1 MNTTTKY
8 LGLTLKN
15 PIIVGSSTLTSNV
28 ESIVKCAK
36 AGAGAVV
43 LKSLFEEQ
51 IALEIKQENANSQT
65 YLDYPEAQEYLQ
77 TYYRGNEIEMYT
89 KLIAAAKEAVDI
101 PIIASIN
108 CTDDKEWTSIA
119 KEFEKAGADAIEL
132 NISVPAF
139 NTEVTSEEIENLY
152 ITTLTKVK
160 KEVKIP
166 IAVKIGDHFTNIMW
180 IVKSLFTYGADGIV
194 LFNRYYNPDIDI
206 NNLKVIAG
214 SSMSHREENAKAMRW
229 IGLLRNNDV
238 KADLCA
244 NTGIH
249 EGNDVV
255 KMILAGA
262 TAVQICSTLYANG
275 IDHITKVISDLEAW
289 MQQHH
294 FESLEQYR
302 GSILNKEENALVL
315 ERLQYLRRNAE

>member
-51 IALEIKQENANSQT
+51 IAIEIKNENANSQT
-65 YLDYPEAQEYLQ
+65 YLEYPEAQEYLQ

-89 KLIAAAKEAVDI
+89 KLIADAKKAVDI

-119 KEFEKAGADAIEL
+119 REFEKAGADAIEL
-132 NISVPAF
+132 NISIPTF
-139 NTEVTSEEIENLY
+139 NPDITSEEIENLY

-166 IAVKIGDHFTNIMW
+166 ISIKIGDHFTNIMW
-180 IVKSLFTYGADGIV
+180 MVKKLFTYGADGIV
-194 LFNRYYNPDIDI
+194 LFNRYYHPDIDV

-214 SSMSHREENAKAMRW
+214 NSMSHRDENTKAMRW
-229 IGLLRNNDV
+229 IGLLRNSNID
-238 KADLCA
+238 ADLCG

-249 EGNDVV
+249 NGTDVA

-262 TAVQICSTLYANG
+262 TAVQVCSTLYANG
-275 IDHITKVISDLEAW
+275 IDHISKITADLEAW
-289 MQQHH
+289 MQQHN
-294 FESLEQYR
+294 FENLEQCR
-302 GSILNKEENALVL
+302 GSILNKEENTLVL